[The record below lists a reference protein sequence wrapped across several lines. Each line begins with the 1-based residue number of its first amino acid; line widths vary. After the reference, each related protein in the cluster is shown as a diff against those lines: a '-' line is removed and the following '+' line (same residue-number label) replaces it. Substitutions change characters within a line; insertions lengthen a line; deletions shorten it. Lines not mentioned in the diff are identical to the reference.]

1 MKRIGLVKNVT
12 EVLVVYHSM
21 GGNTEQAARY
31 LTEGV
36 KTVEGVDVTLKEALK
51 AHVDD
56 LRNCDGIAIGTPD
69 YFSYMAGA
77 VKDFFDR
84 TYYPTKGEVSGTPCV
99 LFVSHGGGG
108 KAVKS
113 LEEMVETF
121 KFKQITTP
129 LLLRGAPN
137 QREQEELRDAGKKL
151 AKACQ
156 KNC

>member
-1 MKRIGLVKNVT
+1 M
-12 EVLVVYHSM
+12 S
-21 GGNTEQAARY
+21 GNTKQAANY
-31 LTEGV
+31 LVEGV
-36 KTVEGVDVTLKEALK
+36 KAIEGVDAILKEALQ
-51 AHVDD
+51 ADVDD

-108 KAVKS
+108 KAAKS
-113 LEEMVETF
+113 LQEMAETF
-121 KFKQITTP
+121 KFKEITTP
-129 LLLRGAPN
+129 LLIRDAPN
-137 QREQEELRDAGKKL
+137 QAEKDELRNAGKKL

-156 KNC
+156 K